1 MTVFTSNPSIIAVGL
16 YMNVTNA
23 YVFPVF
29 PRSQLLSAVASRP
42 SVSQVAGLEGVIGG
56 LVYLSLSQQLR
67 CRWNDINDPDDT
79 DSC

>member
-1 MTVFTSNPSIIAVGL
+1 MTVFTSNPSTIAVGL
-16 YMNVTNA
+16 HMDVTNA

-29 PRSQLLSAVASRP
+29 QRSQLLSAVASRP
-42 SVSQVAGLEGVIGG
+42 SLSQVAGLERVIGG
-56 LVYLSLSQQLR
+56 PVYLSLSQQLR